1 MKYRDTPTRLNPKA
15 LIISALVFI
24 GVPVL
29 LALILR

>member
-1 MKYRDTPTRLNPKA
+1 MKYRDTSARPNPKA
-15 LIISALVFI
+15 LIISAVVFI